1 MDKINKE
8 FDLYLKEIKNLLERN
23 LNTSEIEILKKA
35 YFLAKEAHEGQMRA
49 SGEPFFEHPKE
60 VSKILAELKMDIE
73 SISSALLH
81 DVVEDCN
88 VNIEVIQKEFGDDI
102 ARIVDGV
109 TKISN
114 LKLNEKLNKVDM
126 KSLEKIETIRKMLLA
141 MSNDIRVIIVKLSD
155 RLHNMRTLQYV
166 PQKKQII
173 KAQETLKIYAPIAHR
188 LGIHKIKAELED
200 LSFMYLYP
208 QAYKDLKNKLEEKIK
223 NVHDRMEE
231 YKEIILEQLKKHNIK
246 SSLQGRSKHLYSIWE
261 KMLRKN
267 KSFDEIY
274 DVIALRIITESPTA
288 CYAALGVVH
297 SVWRPV
303 PGRIKDYIAVPKSN
317 GYRSIHTTVITNKGE
332 TLEIQIRD
340 WEMHEESE
348 YGLAA
353 HWAYKQGVDSKK
365 LYFVKRLM
373 DLHKEIA
380 QSAFNLNDI
389 EEELSV
395 HEVFVFTP
403 KGEIL
408 HLPYGSTPIDFAYAI
423 HTNVGNHF
431 AGAKVNGKIVPIS
444 YELQNGDI
452 VEIIVNRN
460 SPGPSIDW
468 LKYAKSSRTKH
479 KIKRY
484 YRLKNEKNLE
494 EKGREKI
501 REIAKDLNIS
511 IDNLIHDLKENQVFC
526 EKNNVKNENELYIRL
541 GFGDINPKE
550 IYKLFEKKDE
560 QIEQKNEKFITQ
572 KINYKKKGIGVIVDG
587 QEGIDIYFAK
597 CCNPVLGDDI
607 IGIVSRRGIGVHREN
622 CMNIKEVPQ
631 SRVVKVSW
639 ITEDIVNSKY
649 VTHLLIELEDKSVL
663 NDIRRVVKNE
673 KANIEM
679 YETSRKI
686 DRVDLKLRLAVKDVQ
701 HLMRV
706 LTAIKNI
713 KGVFNVRRS

>member
-1 MDKINKE
+1 MEKE
-8 FDLYLKEIKNLLERN
+8 FKEYLSNIENILGRK
-23 LNTSEIEILKKA
+23 LNESEISLIKKA
-35 YFLAKEAHEGQMRA
+35 YHLAKEAHNGQMRA
-49 SGEPFFEHPKE
+49 SGEPFFEHPKA
-60 VSKILAELKMDIE
+60 VSKILAELKMDVE
-73 SISSALLH
+73 SIVSALLH
-81 DVVEDCN
+81 DVVEDCD
-88 VNIEVIQKEFGDDI
+88 VPIEKITKEFGPEI
-102 ARIVDGV
+102 SRIVDGV

-141 MSNDIRVIIVKLSD
+141 MSNDIRVIIVKLAD

-166 PQKKQII
+166 PHKKQII
-173 KAQETLKIYAPIAHR
+173 KSQETLKIYAPIAHR
-188 LGIHKIKAELED
+188 LGIHKIKAELQD
-200 LSFMYLYP
+200 LSFKYLYP
-208 QAYKDLKNKLEEKIK
+208 EAYEDIKKKLEEKVK
-223 NVHDRMEE
+223 NAQDRMEE
-231 YKEIILEQLKKHNIK
+231 YKKIISQQLEKHNIK
-246 SSLQGRSKHLYSIWE
+246 ATLQGRTKHLYSIWE

-274 DVIALRIITESPTA
+274 DVIALRIITDSPTA

-353 HWAYKQGVDSKK
+353 HWAYKEGVDSKK

-380 QSAFNLNDI
+380 QSAFNLNEI
-389 EEELSV
+389 EEELKA

-408 HLPYGSTPIDFAYAI
+408 HLPYGATPIDFAYAI

-460 SPGPSIDW
+460 SEGPSIDW

-501 REIAKDLNIS
+501 REIAKELNMS
-511 IDNLIHDLKENQVFC
+511 IDNLIHEIRENQTFC
-526 EKNNVKNENELYIRL
+526 KKNKIKNEEELYIRL
-541 GFGDINPKE
+541 GFGDINPRD
-550 IYKLFEKKDE
+550 IYKLFEVREEPKEQEEKEETFESKKI
-560 QIEQKNEKFITQ
+560 Q
-572 KINYKKKGIGVIVDG
+572 YKRKGIGIIVDG
-587 QEGIDIYFAK
+587 QEGIDVYFAK

-607 IGIVSRRGIGVHREN
+607 IGIVSRRGIGIHRKN
-622 CMNIKEVPQ
+622 CLNIKEVPN
-631 SRVVKVSW
+631 SRMVKVSW
-639 ITEDIVNSKY
+639 VTENNENTKF
-649 VTHLLIELEDKSVL
+649 VTHLLIEMENKSIL
-663 NDIRRVVKNE
+663 NEIRKVIKME

-679 YETSRKI
+679 YETSKKVDKI
-686 DRVDLKLRLAVKDVQ
+686 DLKMRLAVRDVQ

-713 KGVFNVRRS
+713 KGIYSVRRS

>member
-1 MDKINKE
+1 MEQE
-8 FDLYLKEIKNLLERN
+8 FREYITEIENILEKK
-23 LNTSEIEILKKA
+23 LPDESIEILRKA
-35 YFLAKEAHEGQMRA
+35 YYLAKEAHNGQMRA
-49 SGEPFFEHPKE
+49 SGEPFFEHPKA
-60 VSKILAELKMDIE
+60 VSKILAELKMDVE
-73 SISSALLH
+73 SIASALLH
-81 DVVEDCN
+81 DVVEDCD
-88 VNIEVIQKEFGDDI
+88 VPIEKITNEFGPEI
-102 ARIVDGV
+102 SRIVDGV

-141 MSNDIRVIIVKLSD
+141 MSNDIRVIIVKLAD

-166 PQKKQII
+166 PYKKQVI
-173 KAQETLKIYAPIAHR
+173 KSQETLKIYAPIAHR

-200 LSFMYLYP
+200 LSFKYLYP
-208 QAYKDLKNKLEEKIK
+208 EAYEDLKRKLEERVS

-231 YKEIILEQLKKHNIK
+231 YKTTIKEQLEKHNIK
-246 SSLQGRSKHLYSIWE
+246 ATLQGRTKHLYSIWE

-267 KSFDEIY
+267 KSFEDIY
-274 DVIALRIITESPTA
+274 DFIALRIITESPTA

-353 HWAYKQGVDSKK
+353 HWAYKQGVDAKK
-365 LYFVKRLM
+365 MYFVKRLM

-380 QSAFNLNDI
+380 QSAFNMSEI
-389 EEELSV
+389 EEELQA

-408 HLPYGSTPIDFAYAI
+408 HLPYGATPIDFAYAI

-431 AGAKVNGKIVPIS
+431 AGAKVNGRIVPIS

-460 SPGPSIDW
+460 SSGPSIDW

-494 EKGREKI
+494 EKGRDKI
-501 REIAKDLNIS
+501 REIAKDLDMS
-511 IDNLIHDLKENQVFC
+511 IDNLIHEIRNNEIFC
-526 EKNNVKNENELYIRL
+526 EKHKIKNEEELYIRL
-541 GFGDINPKE
+541 GFGDLNPRE
-550 IYKLFEKKDE
+550 IYKLFEKKE
-560 QIEQKNEKFITQ
+560 EPRIEEKKEEVHHIT
-572 KINYKKKGIGVIVDG
+572 YKRKGVGVIVDG
-587 QEGIDIYFAK
+587 QEGIDVYFAK

-607 IGIVSRRGIGVHREN
+607 IGIVSRRGIGIHRRN
-622 CMNIKEVPQ
+622 CMNIREVPPN
-631 SRVVKVSW
+631 RVIKVSW
-639 ITEDIVNSKY
+639 VTEDAENTKF
-649 VTHLLIELEDKSVL
+649 VTHLLIEMENKSVL
-663 NDIRRVVKNE
+663 DDIRRKIKNE

-679 YETSRKI
+679 YETTRKT
-686 DRVDLKLRLAVKDVQ
+686 DRIDLKMRLAVKDVQ

-713 KGVFNVRRS
+713 KGVYSVRRS

>member
-1 MDKINKE
+1 MDQDFKVYKEEIEKILNK
-8 FDLYLKEIKNLLERN
+8 DLNNSEVELLE
-23 LNTSEIEILKKA
+23 KA
-35 YFLAKEAHEGQMRA
+35 YFLAKNAHEGQMRD
-49 SGEPFFEHPKE
+49 SGEPFFEHPKA

-73 SISSALLH
+73 SIVAALLH
-81 DVVEDCN
+81 DVVEDCD
-88 VNIEVIQKEFGDDI
+88 VPIEKINKEFGTDI
-102 ARIVDGV
+102 GRIVDGV

-141 MSNDIRVIIVKLSD
+141 MSHDIRVIIVKLSD

-166 PQKKQII
+166 PHKKQII
-173 KAQETLKIYAPIAHR
+173 KSQETLKIYAPIAHR

-200 LSFMYLYP
+200 LSFKYLYP
-208 QAYKDLKNKLEEKIK
+208 EAYEDLKRKLEEKVR
-223 NVHDRMEE
+223 NVHDRMED
-231 YKEIILEQLKKHNIK
+231 YKKIIFENLEKHNIK
-246 SSLQGRSKHLYSIWE
+246 ATLQGRTKHLYSIWE

-274 DVIALRIITESPTA
+274 DFIALRIITESPTA

-353 HWAYKQGVDSKK
+353 HWAYKEGVDTKK

-389 EEELSV
+389 EEELKA

-408 HLPYGSTPIDFAYAI
+408 HLPYGATPIDFAYAI

-460 SPGPSIDW
+460 SSGPSIDW

-479 KIKRY
+479 KIKRH

-494 EKGREKI
+494 EKGREKL
-501 REIAKDLNIS
+501 REIAKELNMS
-511 IDNLIHDLKENQVFC
+511 IDKLIHEIKDNQVFC
-526 EKNNVKNENELYIRL
+526 EKNKIKNEEDLYIRL
-541 GFGDINPKE
+541 GFGDVNPRE
-550 IYKLFEKKDE
+550 IYKLFEPKDIEIKKVE
-560 QIEQKNEKFITQ
+560 ENFQTS
-572 KINYKKKGIGVIVDG
+572 KISYKRKGIGVIVDG
-587 QEGIDIYFAK
+587 QEGIDVYFAK

-607 IGIVSRRGIGVHREN
+607 IGIVSRRGIGIHRKN
-622 CMNIKEVPQ
+622 CMNIKEVPI

-639 ITEDIVNSKY
+639 IAEDLENSKFI
-649 VTHLLIELEDKSVL
+649 THLLIEMENKSVL
-663 NDIRRVVKNE
+663 NDIRKKIKME

-679 YETSRKI
+679 YETSRKV
-686 DRVDLKLRLAVKDVQ
+686 DRIDLKMRLSVKDVQ

-706 LTAIKNI
+706 LTSIKNI
-713 KGVFNVRRS
+713 KGVYSVRRS

>member
-1 MDKINKE
+1 MEQE
-8 FDLYLKEIKNLLERN
+8 FKDYLNDIENILDRK
-23 LNTSEIEILKKA
+23 LNDSEILLLQKG

-49 SGEPFFEHPKE
+49 SGETFFEHPKA

-73 SISSALLH
+73 SIVSALLH
-81 DVVEDCN
+81 DVVEDCD
-88 VNIEVIQKEFGDDI
+88 VPIEKIQNEFGLEI

-166 PQKKQII
+166 PHKKQII
-173 KAQETLKIYAPIAHR
+173 KSQETLKIYAPIAHR

-200 LSFMYLYP
+200 LSFKYLYP
-208 QAYKDLKNKLEEKIK
+208 DAYDDLKRKLDEKVK

-231 YKEIILEQLKKHNIK
+231 YKNIISEQLEKHNIK
-246 SSLQGRSKHLYSIWE
+246 ATLQGRTKHLYSIWE

-332 TLEIQIRD
+332 SLEIQIRD

-353 HWAYKQGVDSKK
+353 HWAYKEGVDSKK

-389 EEELSV
+389 EEELKA

-408 HLPYGSTPIDFAYAI
+408 HLPYGATPIDFAYSI

-444 YELQNGDI
+444 CELQNGDI

-460 SPGPSIDW
+460 SSGPSIDW

-494 EKGREKI
+494 EKGRDKI

-511 IDNLIHDLKENQVFC
+511 IDNLIREIKDNQNFC
-526 EKNNVKNENELYIRL
+526 ERNKIKNEEELYIRI
-541 GFGDINPKE
+541 GFGDVNPRE
-550 IYKLFEKKDE
+550 IYKLFEKKEDVKEKKEEEDE
-560 QIEQKNEKFITQ
+560 TFQTQ
-572 KINYKKKGIGVIVDG
+572 KISYKRKGIGVIVDG
-587 QEGIDIYFAK
+587 QEGIDVYFAK

-607 IGIVSRRGIGVHREN
+607 TGIVSRKGIGIHRKN
-622 CMNIKEVPQ
+622 CLNIKEVPI
-631 SRVVKVSW
+631 SRIVKVSW
-639 ITEDIVNSKY
+639 IAEDIENSKF
-649 VTHLLIELEDKSVL
+649 VTHLLIEMESKSVL
-663 NDIRRVVKNE
+663 DEIRKKIRNE

-686 DRVDLKLRLAVKDVQ
+686 DRIDLKMRLAVKDIQ

-713 KGVFNVRRS
+713 KGVYNVRRS

>member
-1 MDKINKE
+1 MEKE
-8 FDLYLKEIKNLLERN
+8 FKEYLSNIENILGRK
-23 LNTSEIEILKKA
+23 LNESETALIKKA
-35 YFLAKEAHEGQMRA
+35 YHLAKEAHNGQMRA
-49 SGEPFFEHPKE
+49 SGEPFFEHPKA
-60 VSKILAELKMDIE
+60 VSKILAELKMDVE
-73 SISSALLH
+73 SIVSALLH
-81 DVVEDCN
+81 DVVEDCD
-88 VNIEVIQKEFGDDI
+88 VPIEKITKEFGPEI
-102 ARIVDGV
+102 SRIVDGV

-141 MSNDIRVIIVKLSD
+141 MSNDIRVIIVKLAD

-166 PQKKQII
+166 PHKKQII
-173 KAQETLKIYAPIAHR
+173 KSQETLKIYAPIAHR
-188 LGIHKIKAELED
+188 LGIHKIKAELQD
-200 LSFMYLYP
+200 LSFKYLYP
-208 QAYKDLKNKLEEKIK
+208 EAYEDIKKKLEEKVK
-223 NVHDRMEE
+223 NAQDRMEE
-231 YKEIILEQLKKHNIK
+231 YKKIISQQLEKHNIRAT
-246 SSLQGRSKHLYSIWE
+246 LQGRTKHLYSIWE

-274 DVIALRIITESPTA
+274 DVIALRIITDSPTA

-353 HWAYKQGVDSKK
+353 HWAYKEGVDSKK

-380 QSAFNLNDI
+380 QSAFNLNEI
-389 EEELSV
+389 EEELKA

-408 HLPYGSTPIDFAYAI
+408 HLPYGATPIDFAYAI

-431 AGAKVNGKIVPIS
+431 AGAKINGKIVPIS

-460 SPGPSIDW
+460 SEGPSIDW

-501 REIAKDLNIS
+501 REIAKELNMS
-511 IDNLIHDLKENQVFC
+511 IDNLIHEIRENQTFC
-526 EKNNVKNENELYIRL
+526 KKNKIKNEEELYIRL
-541 GFGDINPKE
+541 GFGDINPRD
-550 IYKLFEKKDE
+550 IYKLFEVREEPKEQEEKEEAFESKKI
-560 QIEQKNEKFITQ
+560 Q
-572 KINYKKKGIGVIVDG
+572 YKRRGIGVIVDG
-587 QEGIDIYFAK
+587 QEGIDVYFAK

-607 IGIVSRRGIGVHREN
+607 IGIVSRRGIGIHRKN
-622 CMNIKEVPQ
+622 CLNIKEVPP
-631 SRVVKVSW
+631 SRMVKVSW
-639 ITEDIVNSKY
+639 VTENNENTKF
-649 VTHLLIELEDKSVL
+649 VTHLLIEMENKSIL
-663 NDIRRVVKNE
+663 NEIRKIIKME

-679 YETSRKI
+679 YETSKKVDKI
-686 DRVDLKLRLAVKDVQ
+686 DLKMRLAVRDVQ

-713 KGVFNVRRS
+713 KGIYSVRRS

>member
-1 MDKINKE
+1 MELE
-8 FDLYLKEIKNLLERN
+8 FIEYANEIENILERK
-23 LNTSEIEILKKA
+23 LEDSEKELLKKA
-35 YFLAKEAHEGQMRA
+35 YFLAKEAHNGQMRA
-49 SGEPFFEHPKE
+49 SGEPFFEHPKA
-60 VSKILAELKMDIE
+60 VSKILAKLKMDIE
-73 SISSALLH
+73 SIVSALLH
-81 DVVEDCN
+81 DVVEDCD
-88 VNIEVIQKEFGDDI
+88 VPIEKITREFGPEI
-102 ARIVDGV
+102 SRIVDGV

-166 PQKKQII
+166 PHKKQII
-173 KAQETLKIYAPIAHR
+173 KSQETLKIYAPIAHR
-188 LGIHKIKAELED
+188 LGIHKMKAELED
-200 LSFMYLYP
+200 LSFKYLYP
-208 QAYKDLKNKLEEKIK
+208 EAYEDLKRKLEERVL
-223 NVHDRMEE
+223 NVHNRMEE
-231 YKEIILEQLKKHNIK
+231 YKKIISEQLEKHNIK
-246 SSLQGRSKHLYSIWE
+246 ATLQGRTKHLYSIWE

-274 DVIALRIITESPTA
+274 DFIALRVITESPTA
-288 CYAALGVVH
+288 CYAAMGVVH

-353 HWAYKQGVDSKK
+353 HWAYKQGVDAKK

-389 EEELSV
+389 EEELKA

-403 KGEIL
+403 KGEII
-408 HLPYGSTPIDFAYAI
+408 HLSYGATPIDFAYAI

-444 YELQNGDI
+444 YELQNGDV

-460 SPGPSIDW
+460 TSGPSIDW

-494 EKGREKI
+494 EKGRDKL
-501 REIAKDLNIS
+501 REVAKELNMS
-511 IDNLIHDLKENQVFC
+511 IDNLIHEIKDNQTFC
-526 EKNNVKNENELYIRL
+526 EKNKIKNEEELYIRL
-541 GFGDINPKE
+541 GFGDVNPKE
-550 IYKLFEKKDE
+550 IYKLFEKK
-560 QIEQKNEKFITQ
+560 KNLKVL
-572 KINYKKKGIGVIVDG
+572 KKNSNLK
-587 QEGIDIYFAK
+587 K
-597 CCNPVLGDDI
+597 LP
-607 IGIVSRRGIGVHREN
+607 
-622 CMNIKEVPQ
+622 IKE
-631 SRVVKVSW
+631 K
-639 ITEDIVNSKY
+639 
-649 VTHLLIELEDKSVL
+649 ELGL
-663 NDIRRVVKNE
+663 
-673 KANIEM
+673 
-679 YETSRKI
+679 
-686 DRVDLKLRLAVKDVQ
+686 
-701 HLMRV
+701 
-706 LTAIKNI
+706 
-713 KGVFNVRRS
+713 

>member
-1 MDKINKE
+1 MEQEFKE
-8 FDLYLKEIKNLLERN
+8 YLNEIENILNRKLEN
-23 LNTSEIEILKKA
+23 SEIEILKKA
-35 YFLAKEAHEGQMRA
+35 YFLAKEAHNGQMRA
-49 SGEPFFEHPKE
+49 SGEPFFEHPKA

-73 SISSALLH
+73 SIASALLH
-81 DVVEDCN
+81 DVVEDCD
-88 VNIEVIQKEFGDDI
+88 VPIEKIENEFGTNI

-126 KSLEKIETIRKMLLA
+126 KSFEKIETLRKMLLA

-166 PQKKQII
+166 PHKKQII
-173 KAQETLKIYAPIAHR
+173 KSQETLKIYAPIAHR

-200 LSFMYLYP
+200 LSFKYLYP
-208 QAYKDLKNKLEEKIK
+208 EAYEDLKKKLEEKVL
-223 NVHDRMEE
+223 NVHDRMED
-231 YKEIILEQLKKHNIK
+231 YKKIISEQLEKNNIK
-246 SSLQGRSKHLYSIWE
+246 ATLQGRTKHLYSIWE

-274 DVIALRIITESPTA
+274 DFIALRIITESPTA

-348 YGLAA
+348 FGLAA
-353 HWAYKQGVDSKK
+353 HWAYKEGIDSKK

-380 QSAFNLNDI
+380 QSAFNINEI
-389 EEELSV
+389 EEELQA

-408 HLPYGSTPIDFAYAI
+408 HLPYGATPIDFAYAI

-444 YELQNGDI
+444 YELKNGDI

-460 SPGPSIDW
+460 SSGPSIDW

-494 EKGREKI
+494 DKGRDKL
-501 REIAKDLNIS
+501 RDIAKDLNMS
-511 IDNLIHDLKENQVFC
+511 IDNLIHEIKNNQVFC
-526 EKNNVKNENELYIRL
+526 EKNKIKNEDELYIRL
-541 GFGDINPKE
+541 GFGDLNPKE
-550 IYKLFEKKDE
+550 IYKLFEKKDFPEDNQKHFE
-560 QIEQKNEKFITQ
+560 QSKIT
-572 KINYKKKGIGVIVDG
+572 YKRKGIGVIVDG
-587 QEGIDIYFAK
+587 QDGIDVYFAK

-607 IGIVSRRGIGVHREN
+607 IGIVSRKGIGIHRRN

-631 SRVVKVSW
+631 SRIVNVSW
-639 ITEDIVNSKY
+639 ITDDIENSKF
-649 VTHLLIELEDKSVL
+649 VTHLLIEMENKSVL
-663 NDIRRVVKNE
+663 DEIRKKVKME
-673 KANIEM
+673 KAYIEM
-679 YETSRKI
+679 YETTRKI
-686 DRVDLKLRLAVKDVQ
+686 DRIDLKMRLAVKDVQ

-706 LTAIKNI
+706 LTAIKSI
-713 KGVFNVRRS
+713 KGVYSVRRS